1 MLKFYF
7 SLAVLNTSGF
17 GYINPAFGASLTEE
31 EFREIQRISQLAL
44 DDVINDKVLFVFVCK
59 HNSRSLRFLVVNFS
73 FRMVFVQRRICNP
86 ATPATTRTIVYN
98 HDVDTAE
105 CRQLAMSLIYCRN

>member
-7 SLAVLNTSGF
+7 SLSVLNTSGF

-44 DDVINDKVLFVFVCK
+44 DYVINDKGLFVFVC
-59 HNSRSLRFLVVNFS
+59 
-73 FRMVFVQRRICNP
+73 
-86 ATPATTRTIVYN
+86 
-98 HDVDTAE
+98 
-105 CRQLAMSLIYCRN
+105 